1 MPAWICVTCGVQHAD
16 TERPPMRCAICEDE
30 RQYVGA
36 NGQQW
41 TTMTE
46 LSRDHAVVLRD
57 EEPNLVGVG
66 VDPPF
71 AIGQRALLVC
81 TPGGNVLWDCVS
93 LLDDAALERIAQL
106 GGISAICMSH
116 PHFYAAHVDF
126 ADAFDAR
133 ILIPEADAAWI
144 RRASPRVELFQ
155 EQVEPVPGLTL
166 ARIGGHFDGAAVLHW
181 PGGSGGR
188 GALLTGDTVQVVA
201 DHGWASFMWSYPNL
215 IPLDEHTVRNVATR
229 VARFRFDRVYGG
241 WWGRVIVDDGAEAV
255 RRSADRYIARL
266 QGERP
271 PPHADGNN
279 PIP

>member
-16 TERPPMRCAICEDE
+16 TESPPMRCAICEDE

-66 VDPPF
+66 VES
-71 AIGQRALLVC
+71 AVCHRAAGAAGLHAGWQRAVGLR
-81 TPGGNVLWDCVS
+81 S
-93 LLDDAALERIAQL
+93 LLDDAALGRIAQL

-133 ILIPEADAAWI
+133 ILIPQADAAWI
-144 RRASPRVELFQ
+144 RRPSPRVGLFR

-181 PGGSGGR
+181 PGGFR
-188 GALLTGDTVQVVA
+188 
-201 DHGWASFMWSYPNL
+201 
-215 IPLDEHTVRNVATR
+215 R
-229 VARFRFDRVYGG
+229 ARCP
-241 WWGRVIVDDGAEAV
+241 
-255 RRSADRYIARL
+255 ADRRHCPGRRGPRL
-266 QGERP
+266 GELHVELPQPHP
-271 PPHADGNN
+271 PRRTHRAGRWRRG
-279 PIP
+279 